1 VQIRISTILKPYL
14 PKSLLGRAILIIV
27 TPLILLQ
34 VITTVIFFENHWSNV
49 SRRLAQGVSG
59 NISFVIEQMEELK
72 TADELEKFYQT
83 AERNFSLAFYYEQGA
98 VLDHTKVSSGIKET
112 ALADAL
118 EGHLQKPFNMDSAS
132 SEDYVVVKIQLSEG
146 VLSVTVPSKRLFST
160 TTYVFVMWMVGSSL
174 LLFGVATIFMKNQV
188 RPIIRLAA
196 AADAFGKGRDSK
208 KFKPEG
214 ALEVRRASSA
224 FIAMRNRLKRHMQQ
238 RTDML
243 SGVSHDLRT
252 PITRMKLQLA
262 MMGDGEGTEEL
273 KSDIL
278 DMEHMLDE
286 YLAFARGEGSEKP
299 EAENINE
306 MLEEIVT
313 NSKRKGAK
321 IDLHCEGDVTTTIR
335 KGAIKRALTNL
346 IENAARYGEHVTV
359 RAALRENSIEIVI
372 DDDGPGIPEEQR
384 EEVFRPFYRLDGSRN
399 PETGGVGLGMTIARD
414 GVRSHGGEIELG
426 VAPGGGLRVN
436 VTLPL

>member
-1 VQIRISTILKPYL
+1 MRISTILKPYL

-59 NISFVIEQMEELK
+59 NISFVIEQMEEIK

-83 AERNFSLAFYYEQGA
+83 AKRNFSLTFYYEQGA
-98 VLDHTKVSSGIKET
+98 VLDHTDVPSGIKET

-118 EGHLQKPFNMDSAS
+118 EGHLQKPFNMDSTS

-146 VLSVTVPSKRLFST
+146 VLSVTIPSKRLFST

-262 MMGDGEGTEEL
+262 MMGDGDGTEEL
-273 KSDIL
+273 KSDIS

-286 YLAFARGEGSEKP
+286 YLAFARGEGSEQP
-299 EAENINE
+299 EAANINE
-306 MLEEIVT
+306 MLKEIVT
-313 NSKRKGAK
+313 NAKRKGAK
-321 IDLHCEGDVTTTIR
+321 IDLHCEGEVSTIIR